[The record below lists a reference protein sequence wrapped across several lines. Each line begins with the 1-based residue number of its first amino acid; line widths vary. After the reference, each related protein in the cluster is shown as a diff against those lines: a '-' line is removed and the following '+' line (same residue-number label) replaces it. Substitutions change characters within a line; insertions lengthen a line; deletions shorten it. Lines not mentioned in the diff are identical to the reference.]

1 MKEREHLSPKQLL
14 EALQCCAAPV
24 SEDSCER
31 CPNWTGEAFPECCR
45 RDLWE
50 ETVYVLAR
58 YQAWSHAK
66 QARKKGKETGDEQT
80 GADGAAK

>member
-31 CPNWTGEAFPECCR
+31 CPNWSGEAFP
-45 RDLWE
+45 
-50 ETVYVLAR
+50 
-58 YQAWSHAK
+58 
-66 QARKKGKETGDEQT
+66 
-80 GADGAAK
+80 DGALADMYTQLLRMCTMLDGKIEKGGARDADQGRDKG